1 MAHMA
6 NRLKTL
12 QDKEASISSTI
23 ACEAPSA
30 IPARLMFLASEIG
43 KVQADIRYLYLT
55 VGVDYDKDEYTLA
68 EWAMFDARLNA

>member
-1 MAHMA
+1 MA

-12 QDKEASISSTI
+12 RDKEASIRSTI

-30 IPARLMFLASEIG
+30 IPARLMFLASEID
-43 KVQADIRYLYLT
+43 KVQADIRCLYLT